1 MVKTAE
7 ECLEFLGQARDALE
21 ELSITEDR
29 QLQLQADE
37 KRLGKALEQERKT
50 VADTIQQ
57 TVKKRRDEIQATY
70 DKEINKAQEQLKKA
84 RSKREKAKS
93 QGVKGRIAD
102 ETADLYASTKE
113 LKVQMKSCFREKHV
127 PGFCSSSLYYSLYF
141 PKWPKEILTML
152 VFVLIC
158 FLALP
163 YGIYM
168 AVPER
173 TTLHL
178 VVIYVLDIL
187 IVGGIYVAIGNRTK
201 MQHMEALREG
211 RRYRDEM
218 RANAKAIR
226 RVTSS
231 IKKDRDEAQYN
242 LEKFD
247 DEISQSQQDLN
258 DVTAKKK
265 EALNTFETVTKTIL
279 QDEIE
284 HNHKEK
290 LDQLAAEY
298 AQVEEQLKATTADVK
313 VKRLYITDHYGTY
326 LGKEYLDPL
335 KIAELCTIVQN
346 GQAANVSEAITV
358 HQNRKEA

>member
-1 MVKTAE
+1 MVRTAE

-29 QLQLQADE
+29 EIQLQADE
-37 KRLGKALEQERKT
+37 KRLGKALEQEQKT

-70 DKEINKAQEQLKKA
+70 DKEINKAQDQLKKA

-93 QGVKGRIAD
+93 QSMKERIAD
-102 ETADLYASTKE
+102 ETADFYMSTKE
-113 LKVQMKSCFREKHV
+113 LKTQMKSFFREKHV
-127 PGFCSSSLYYSLYF
+127 PGFCNSSLYYSLYF
-141 PKWPKEILTML
+141 PRWPKEILTML
-152 VFVLIC
+152 AFVLIF

-163 YGIYM
+163 YGIYL
-168 AVPER
+168 AVPDR
-173 TTLHL
+173 MTLHL
-178 VVIYVLDIL
+178 VLIYVLDIL
-187 IVGGIYVAIGNRTK
+187 IIGGIYVAIGNRTK

-226 RVTSS
+226 RVTAS

-247 DEISQSQQDLN
+247 DEIARFQQDLN
-258 DVTAKKK
+258 EVTAKKK
-265 EALNTFETVTKTIL
+265 DALNTFETVTKTIL

-284 HNHKEK
+284 HNHKDR
-290 LDQLAAEY
+290 LDQLAEEY
-298 AQVEEQLKATTADVK
+298 GLVEEQLKATMAEVK
-313 VKRLYITDHYGTY
+313 AKRLYITDHYGTY
-326 LGKEYLDPL
+326 LGKDYMDPL

-358 HQNRKEA
+358 HQNRREV